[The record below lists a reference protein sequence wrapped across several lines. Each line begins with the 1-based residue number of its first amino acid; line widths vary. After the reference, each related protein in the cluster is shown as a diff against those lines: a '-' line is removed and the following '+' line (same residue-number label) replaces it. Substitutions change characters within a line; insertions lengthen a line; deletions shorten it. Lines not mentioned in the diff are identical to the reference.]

1 MHFMESHSPNRIQI
15 VIHQHREA
23 SITHFVFVCGRNAL
37 NFPAEI
43 FARSNVKKA
52 AALARLLNQLETST
66 FESLLISGEVLTNLD
81 FELVNLPRAK
91 SPAMHLSRRRDSGKC
106 RRFRCESLQ
115 VDEVAQAEA
124 GHLGVRH
131 AAPPA

>member
-15 VIHQHREA
+15 VIHQHCEA

-52 AALARLLNQLETST
+52 AALARLLNQL
-66 FESLLISGEVLTNLD
+66 ISGEVLTNLD
-81 FELVNLPRAK
+81 FELVNLPRAM

-106 RRFRCESLQ
+106 RRFRCENLQ